1 MQKILFNHGL
11 DYQRNLEKAWEL
23 FNSDIEF
30 EIPSVSKLVLD
41 SWGRSRNFN
50 VNARLNQA
58 GTIVNNE
65 IFQTIQDDN
74 VSLREAARPVIKEA
88 RKVLDDNS
96 LFMLLASNAG
106 IILEREGNAKS
117 LGMADSQKL
126 IVGSNWSEQ
135 NCGTNAVGTALSL
148 QRPVQLVAREHYCQM
163 TKVWGCAAVPIKD
176 LRDGRILGVLDTTGP
191 EHFFLSMNLGW
202 VKAMA
207 SCIEFQL
214 SENNSVTKYRLVE
227 EAIGRISS
235 WKNDAIM
242 LFDAD
247 GFFIWKSKQ
256 FSSRRRKELPKVL
269 ADASIGSRIDCMSVK
284 RLNLDEQVEGLGREY
299 LEGVFIDGRLA
310 GHIFV
315 LPNQEVVEQPTVKQ
329 ANMVAEQPSL
339 IKGISDKVGKLR
351 VLAKKLA
358 NNNLIV
364 TFTGETGS
372 GKEVVSK
379 DVHLQSGK
387 NGRFIA
393 VNCGAI
399 QKELL
404 ASELFGYA
412 EGSFSGAKKGG
423 MLGKFEAAKDGTI
436 LLDEFC
442 ELPLDLQV
450 YLLRV
455 LEEREVVR
463 IGESTARPINAR
475 IIVATNKNLE
485 EELAAGR
492 LREDLY
498 YRVNATVIELPALR
512 DHIDDVQYLFDFF
525 MDKVSKE
532 AGGLVPKLNDEFRAA
547 LLQHNWPGN
556 IRELR
561 NFAENCFLMN
571 AGEELTL
578 AHIPVRMKKHL
589 SARVESSPV
598 SDGTLKGLERDAIL
612 EALELSAGNV
622 SKAARHLGIA
632 RSTFYKKLESLNISL

>member
-1 MQKILFNHGL
+1 M
-11 DYQRNLEKAWEL
+11 
-23 FNSDIEF
+23 
-30 EIPSVSKLVLD
+30 
-41 SWGRSRNFN
+41 
-50 VNARLNQA
+50 
-58 GTIVNNE
+58 
-65 IFQTIQDDN
+65 
-74 VSLREAARPVIKEA
+74 
-88 RKVLDDNS
+88 
-96 LFMLLASNAG
+96 
-106 IILEREGNAKS
+106 
-117 LGMADSQKL
+117 
-126 IVGSNWSEQ
+126 
-135 NCGTNAVGTALSL
+135 
-148 QRPVQLVAREHYCQM
+148 
-163 TKVWGCAAVPIKD
+163 
-176 LRDGRILGVLDTTGP
+176 
-191 EHFFLSMNLGW
+191 
-202 VKAMA
+202 
-207 SCIEFQL
+207 
-214 SENNSVTKYRLVE
+214 
-227 EAIGRISS
+227 
-235 WKNDAIM
+235 
-242 LFDAD
+242 
-247 GFFIWKSKQ
+247 
-256 FSSRRRKELPKVL
+256 
-269 ADASIGSRIDCMSVK
+269 
-284 RLNLDEQVEGLGREY
+284 
-299 LEGVFIDGRLA
+299 
-310 GHIFV
+310 
-315 LPNQEVVEQPTVKQ
+315 
-329 ANMVAEQPSL
+329 
-339 IKGISDKVGKLR
+339 GKLR

-589 SARVESSPV
+589 SARVESNPV
-598 SDGTLKGLERDAIL
+598 SGGTLKGLERDAIL